1 MFSLLLACSTPEAP
15 APVLPPP
22 VVEQVPVL
30 EQRFVHA
37 SKLNLRDK
45 EGAKI
50 GSLAINTPLTL
61 QGEEGEKV
69 QVMVANGKVGWVP
82 KEFLGAAPMT
92 PDQALAE
99 ASTATDLQA
108 KVSALQRAAALQP
121 SVETLTA
128 LAEAYVDAGEP
139 RKATVVR
146 SQMGWPQHLRP
157 ISDTFW
163 NDEVAVEWPIGWDG
177 DTDQNKKRIRRSM
190 KLNQGDSV
198 WVLPSI
204 GPVVQGTVREIS
216 LRQTNDCS
224 GEEAWV
230 AVLDVTLPPGAT
242 ATLMSAQPPPESWM
256 QERPSPAIPYE
267 TAKKAM
273 LDKLKEIDSDSQ
285 DMDWHQL
292 WPDDG
297 LWRGE
302 YSEYLEEERPE
313 WGESWNGFH
322 RHYVLQMDATG
333 QVSVASEEVH
343 NNDVEEPNVLITGDL
358 AGTGVQVQV
367 VADSCQSAVRTAEG
381 YNLLSS
387 TYRCCGC

>member
-1 MFSLLLACSTPEAP
+1 MFSLLLACTTPEPP

-22 VVEQVPVL
+22 VVEQVPVV

-45 EGAKI
+45 GGAKI

-61 QGEEGEKV
+61 QGEEGDKV

-82 KEFLGAAPMT
+82 KEFLGAAPLT

-99 ASTATDLQA
+99 ASTAPDL
-108 KVSALQRAAALQP
+108 KTKISALQRAAALQP

-128 LAEAYVDAGEP
+128 LAEAYVDVGEP

-163 NDEVAVEWPIGWDG
+163 NDEVAVEWPLGWDG
-177 DTDQNKKRIRRSM
+177 DSDQNKKRVRRAM
-190 KLNQGDSV
+190 KLNQGDTV
-198 WVLPSI
+198 WVLPNM

-230 AVLDVTLPPGAT
+230 AVLDVTLPPGVT
-242 ATLMSAQPPPESWM
+242 AALMSAQSPPESWM
-256 QERPSPAIPYE
+256 QARPTPAVSYE
-267 TAKKAM
+267 TAKLAM
-273 LDKLKEIDSDSQ
+273 AEKLREIDPEIQ
-285 DMDWHQL
+285 DWQSL
-292 WPDDG
+292 WPHEG

-302 YSEYLEEERPE
+302 YTELLDEERPE

-322 RHYVLQMDATG
+322 RHYKLQMNAAG
-333 QVSVASEEVH
+333 QVTVESQEVH
-343 NNDVEEPNVLITGDL
+343 SNDVEEPRVLITGDL
-358 AGTGVQVQV
+358 AGTGVEVQV
-367 VADSCQSAVRTAEG
+367 VADSCQSAVRTSEG
-381 YNLLSS
+381 FNLLSS